1 MIVTIYPK
9 KRDDSLGE
17 RLRISA
23 AAIRVAA
30 IIGRIANAVNSGTVG
45 LAEEDGRP
53 VGVTRLEG
61 FGD

>member
-1 MIVTIYPK
+1 M
-9 KRDDSLGE
+9 
-17 RLRISA
+17 RISA